1 MSNRYRTSTVWI
13 RFVHTRFQ
21 RTGPFFLTIWGQII
35 DSRLVDPGLR
45 RRCLRALR
53 KTCGLYGILPDSHT
67 VAYPL
72 SRPGPRAVA
81 SGGFGDVWRL
91 IDETNDIAYAVKSL
105 RVYEQDPVE
114 KINKVWSSLQVYLN
128 RGVDLRPLGIEILQ
142 GSDRLQASE
151 SSKYFV
157 D

>member
-1 MSNRYRTSTVWI
+1 MLNRYRTSTVWI
-13 RFVHTRFQ
+13 RFVHNRFQ
-21 RTGPFFLTIWGQII
+21 CTGPMFLTTGGQII
-35 DSRLVDPGLR
+35 DSRLVDPSLR

-72 SRPGPRAVA
+72 SKPGPRAVA
-81 SGGFGDVWRL
+81 SGGFGDVWR
-91 IDETNDIAYAVKSL
+91 IVDETNGIAYAVKSL
-105 RVYEQDPVE
+105 RVYERDPVE
-114 KINKVWSSLQVYLN
+114 KINKAWSSLQTYLD

-151 SSKYFV
+151 SPKYLV
-157 D
+157 H